1 MKSNFAIGLCGIM
14 AVENLRSVQ
23 ALKEKSI
30 LKSEM
35 YYLKKFTSRESL
47 VSAIE
52 NYIILADTRSV

>member
-1 MKSNFAIGLCGIM
+1 M

-23 ALKEKSI
+23 ELKEKSI

-52 NYIILADTRSV
+52 NYIILADTGSV